1 MPIIAW
7 IAYSL
12 GLLPA
17 LWLAVR
23 RVRAAEW
30 WWLALAFGI
39 SWVADT
45 VALASGHPWPG
56 SALYPLAQTAVIAFV
71 FLRSL
76 EASAF
81 VGILAVVTAGA
92 ILTQGWATS
101 TLVVRTIA
109 WGAIVSMVWRP
120 RVGRLREALL
130 VYFGLGWAAWMIY
143 SLSPGMRSDGHVPP
157 LTWTS
162 WSLYQVMRAM
172 GIGLFCWAAW
182 KPSPSLRLV

>member
-1 MPIIAW
+1 MALI
-7 IAYSL
+7 
-12 GLLPA
+12 PA
-17 LWLAVR
+17 LALAVHHER
-23 RVRAAEW
+23 RRDW
-30 WWLALAFGI
+30 WLLALAFGI

-56 SALYPLAQTAVIAFV
+56 SALYPLAQTGVIAFV
-71 FLRSL
+71 FLRPL
-76 EASAF
+76 ETAAF

-130 VYFGLGWAAWMIY
+130 VYFGLGWAAWILY
-143 SLSPGMRSDGHVPP
+143 SLSPGWP
-157 LTWTS
+157 S
-162 WSLYQVMRAM
+162 WGVYQALRAV

-182 KPSPSLRLV
+182 KPSQSLRLA